1 MRVAFRKAPR
11 GRRGSANPA
20 TVALQAGFDAAAE
33 GEQPVARRSRRKPS
47 FIESLSAVFLAGVTL
62 LALVLTLGLGVEPT
76 DAVRLAVVGAAAM
89 LSVSVLSMAATMAG
103 DMMFG
108 GARSR
113 TRSGRS
119 RSSSRSGARS
129 KSKSGSRSTTSR
141 KRTQTRVPRGLVRRI
156 DRRAG
161 KLIRKHRDVLARKR
175 QQACHHHE
183 YGCVDHAKW
192 KREQDTF
199 IDTVILEGV
208 SDSNRTAL
216 KRRARLVNAW
226 RRRID
231 AAASEAERSRADAGV
246 GMDFRPGMD
255 GSEYEAYCG
264 RILAE
269 AGWKV
274 WNKGDSGD
282 QGVDLVAE
290 RDGVTVAIQCKRY
303 RSSVGNSAVQEIYA
317 GKATVSASAMAAVVT
332 NAPYTR
338 SAKELAGV
346 TGVFL
351 LHHDELPQLDDIVSG
366 SGPVL
371 AAAA

>member
-1 MRVAFRKAPR
+1 
-11 GRRGSANPA
+11 
-20 TVALQAGFDAAAE
+20 
-33 GEQPVARRSRRKPS
+33 VARRSRRKPS

-62 LALVLTLGLGVEPT
+62 LSLVLTLGLGVAPA

-89 LSVSVLSMAATMAG
+89 LSVSVISMAATMAG
-103 DMMFG
+103 QMMFG
-108 GARSR
+108 GAKSRSR
-113 TRSGRS
+113 STSRRRSGA
-119 RSSSRSGARS
+119 RSSSRSRAR
-129 KSKSGSRSTTSR
+129 GQRSRR
-141 KRTQTRVPRGLVRRI
+141 RERVPRGLVRRI

-161 KLIRKHRDVLARKR
+161 QRIRKHRDVLARKR

-192 KREQDTF
+192 TREQDTF

-208 SDSNRTAL
+208 SDDNRKAL

-231 AAASEAERSRADAGV
+231 AAASESERNRASAGV

-255 GSEYEAYCG
+255 GSEYEAYCA

-317 GKATVSASAMAAVVT
+317 GKATVSASALAAVVT

-351 LHHDELPQLDDIVSG
+351 LHHDELPQLVDIVNG
-366 SGPVL
+366 AGPVL

>member
-113 TRSGRS
+113 ARSRTQSGRS
-119 RSSSRSGARS
+119 RSSSRS
-129 KSKSGSRSTTSR
+129 KSQR

-183 YGCVDHAKW
+183 YGCIDHAKW

-208 SDSNRTAL
+208 SDGNRTAL
-216 KRRARLVNAW
+216 KRRARLINAW

-255 GSEYEAYCG
+255 GSEYEAYCA
-264 RILAE
+264 RILVE

-351 LHHDELPQLDDIVSG
+351 LHHDELPQLVDIVSG